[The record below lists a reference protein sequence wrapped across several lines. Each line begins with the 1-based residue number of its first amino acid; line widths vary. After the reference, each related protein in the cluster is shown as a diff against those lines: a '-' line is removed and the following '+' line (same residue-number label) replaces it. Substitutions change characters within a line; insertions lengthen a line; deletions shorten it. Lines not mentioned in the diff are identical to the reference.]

1 MIMGYLY
8 IPWKK
13 LKITELPYLKR
24 DSLMK
29 KSIFATLCILISI
42 LMTFCLSSC
51 KSRTDEMV
59 DLETY
64 TTKQMN
70 KTKNQVIKCINK
82 QDKEGLKKLFS
93 KDAQKHIEDL
103 DGKLDQLIGAF
114 NGNKIKSA
122 KGLSPA
128 FEGSADAH
136 PLHIYGKYHLTLNSE
151 GKSILYIS
159 LCKNDDDPDKEGVFQ
174 IELRVFSR
182 EETPKDFNGGPYKDD
197 YGIFI
202 YTLQNYPKE

>member
-1 MIMGYLY
+1 M
-8 IPWKK
+8 
-13 LKITELPYLKR
+13 
-24 DSLMK
+24 
-29 KSIFATLCILISI
+29 A
-42 LMTFCLSSC
+42 
-51 KSRTDEMV
+51 

-64 TTKQMN
+64 TTKQMT
-70 KTKNQVIKCINK
+70 KTKKQVIECINE

-93 KDAQKHIEDL
+93 KDAQKHIENL

-114 NGNKIKSA
+114 NGNKIKSS
-122 KGLSPA
+122 KGSGTD

-159 LCKNDDDPDKEGVFQ
+159 LCKNDEEPDKEGVFQ
-174 IELRVFSR
+174 IELRTFSR
-182 EETPKDFNGGPYKDD
+182 EESPKDFSGGAYQDD

-202 YTLQNYPKE
+202 YTLQNYPKK

>member
-1 MIMGYLY
+1 
-8 IPWKK
+8 
-13 LKITELPYLKR
+13 
-24 DSLMK
+24 MK
-29 KSIFATLCILISI
+29 KSIFAILCILIII
-42 LMTFCLSSC
+42 LMAFCLSSC

-70 KTKNQVIKCINK
+70 RTKKQVIKCINE

-93 KDAQKHIEDL
+93 KDAQKHIENL

-128 FEGSADAH
+128 FEGSAQTQ
-136 PLHIYGKYHLTLNSE
+136 PLHIYGEYHLSLNSE
-151 GKSILYIS
+151 EKYRIYIN
-159 LCKNDDDPDKEGVFQ
+159 LCDKNDKDPDKEGVFK
-174 IELRVFSR
+174 IELRTFTRKES
-182 EETPKDFNGGPYKDD
+182 PKDFSGGTYKDE

-202 YTLQNYPKE
+202 YTLQNYPKK

>member
-1 MIMGYLY
+1 M
-8 IPWKK
+8 KK
-13 LKITELPYLKR
+13 LMSVTICF
-24 DSLMK
+24 LM
-29 KSIFATLCILISI
+29 ILS
-42 LMTFCLSSC
+42 TAFCLTGC
-51 KSRTDEMV
+51 KSRTDEMA
-59 DLETY
+59 DLETH
-64 TTKQMN
+64 TTKQMT
-70 KTKNQVIKCINK
+70 KTKKQVIKCINE

-136 PLHIYGKYHLTLNSE
+136 PLHIYGKYHLTLNSV

-202 YTLQNYPKE
+202 YTLQNYPKK

>member
-1 MIMGYLY
+1 MR
-8 IPWKK
+8 
-13 LKITELPYLKR
+13 KITCALICL
-24 DSLMK
+24 LM
-29 KSIFATLCILISI
+29 ILS
-42 LMTFCLSSC
+42 TAFCVTAC

-70 KTKNQVIKCINK
+70 KTKNKVIKCINE

-103 DGKLDQLIGAF
+103 DVKLDQLIGAL
-114 NGNKIKSA
+114 NGHKIESA
-122 KGLSPA
+122 KGEGSG
-128 FEGSADAH
+128 FEGSVSTQ
-136 PLHIYGKYHLTLNSE
+136 PIHIYEDYNITLNNGDEYTLFVSF
-151 GKSILYIS
+151 
-159 LCKNDDDPDKEGVFQ
+159 CDKNDNEPEKVGLIQ
-174 IELRVFSR
+174 IELRTFSS
-182 EETPKDFNGGPYKDD
+182 EKTPKDFSGGTYRDD

>member
-1 MIMGYLY
+1 
-8 IPWKK
+8 
-13 LKITELPYLKR
+13 
-24 DSLMK
+24 MK

-103 DGKLDQLIGAF
+103 DGKLDQFIGAF
-114 NGNKIKSA
+114 NGNKIESA

-128 FEGSADAH
+128 FEGSADAQ
-136 PLHIYGKYHLTLNSE
+136 PLHIYGEYRLTINSE
-151 GKSILYIS
+151 EKYRIYIS
-159 LCKNDDDPDKEGVFQ
+159 LCDKNDEEPDKEGVFQ
-174 IELRVFSR
+174 IELRTFSR
-182 EETPKDFNGGPYKDD
+182 EESPRDFSGGAYQDD
-197 YGIFI
+197 YGVFI
-202 YTLQNYPKE
+202 YTLQNYPKK

>member
-1 MIMGYLY
+1 
-8 IPWKK
+8 
-13 LKITELPYLKR
+13 
-24 DSLMK
+24 MK
-29 KSIFATLCILISI
+29 KSIFATLCILIII
-42 LMTFCLSSC
+42 LMAFCLSSC

-70 KTKNQVIKCINK
+70 KTKKQVIKCINE

-114 NGNKIKSA
+114 SGNKIKSA

-159 LCKNDDDPDKEGVFQ
+159 LCKNDDDPDKEGVFK
-174 IELRVFSR
+174 IELRTFTR
-182 EETPKDFNGGPYKDD
+182 EESPKDFSGGTYKDD

-202 YTLQNYPKE
+202 YTLQNYPKK

>member
-1 MIMGYLY
+1 MLFNIYM
-8 IPWKK
+8 
-13 LKITELPYLKR
+13 R
-24 DSLMK
+24 SRLMK
-29 KSIFATLCILISI
+29 KSISAILCLLLILSIS
-42 LMTFCLSSC
+42 FCIAGC

-59 DLETY
+59 DLEIY

-70 KTKNQVIKCINK
+70 KTKKQVIKCINE

-114 NGNKIKSA
+114 NGNKIESA
-122 KGLSPA
+122 KGEGSG
-128 FEGSADAH
+128 FEGSVSTQ
-136 PLHIYGKYHLTLNSE
+136 PIHIYEDYNITLKNGDEYTLFVSF
-151 GKSILYIS
+151 
-159 LCKNDDDPDKEGVFQ
+159 CDKNDNEPEKVGLIQ
-174 IELRVFSR
+174 IELRTFSS
-182 EETPKDFNGGPYKDD
+182 EKTPKDFSGGTYRDD

>member
-1 MIMGYLY
+1 
-8 IPWKK
+8 
-13 LKITELPYLKR
+13 
-24 DSLMK
+24 MK
-29 KSIFATLCILISI
+29 KSIFATLCILIII
-42 LMTFCLSSC
+42 LMAFCLSSC

-64 TTKQMN
+64 TTKQMT
-70 KTKNQVIKCINK
+70 KTKKQVIKCINE

-114 NGNKIKSA
+114 SGNKIKSA

-159 LCKNDDDPDKEGVFQ
+159 LCKNDDDPGKEGVFQ
-174 IELRVFSR
+174 IELRTFSR
-182 EETPKDFNGGPYKDD
+182 EESPRDFSGGAYQDD

-202 YTLQNYPKE
+202 YTLQNYPKK